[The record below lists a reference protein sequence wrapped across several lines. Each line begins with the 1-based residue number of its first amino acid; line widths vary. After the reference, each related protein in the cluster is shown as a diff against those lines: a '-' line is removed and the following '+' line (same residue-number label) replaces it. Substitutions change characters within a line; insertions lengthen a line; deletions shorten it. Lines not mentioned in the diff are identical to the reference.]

1 MFFCHWK
8 FIQIFQIFFHNWAP
22 SLGSCSHLG
31 LPSAQAT
38 LVWMFWRCPKRNPL
52 GGVQRHLW
60 GRDCPIPMSL
70 FPSYMR
76 IGNFHINPQNKLEN
90 WKCCLKTFQM
100 ECHQNNMRLFLY
112 YMVVNVLNILQSH
125 FLSQKNTTNN
135 NKRVGGKA
143 VQLTRNLNPKPP
155 RLFVFVLDS
164 LMWASQQCFF

>member
-1 MFFCHWK
+1 
-8 FIQIFQIFFHNWAP
+8 
-22 SLGSCSHLG
+22 
-31 LPSAQAT
+31 
-38 LVWMFWRCPKRNPL
+38 
-52 GGVQRHLW
+52 
-60 GRDCPIPMSL
+60 
-70 FPSYMR
+70 
-76 IGNFHINPQNKLEN
+76 
-90 WKCCLKTFQM
+90 M

-164 LMWASQQCFF
+164 LM